1 MVFDKIAVNNH
12 IIEAEGQFTQEDS
25 AIRLT
30 TSAGSIGQYFNQ
42 LESSREAVNLVI
54 FKDDEERLNEKELQL
69 DNITV
74 DGGNYR
80 IQLV

>member
-1 MVFDKIAVNNH
+1 MVFDKISVNTQM
-12 IIEAEGQFTQEDS
+12 IEAEGQFTQEDR

-42 LESSREAVNLVI
+42 LELTDEKVDMI
-54 FKDDEERLNEKELQL
+54 IYKDDYERLNEKELSL
-69 DNITV
+69 DTITV
-74 DGGNYR
+74 VGGNYR

>member
-1 MVFDKIAVNNH
+1 MVFDKISVNTQM
-12 IIEAEGQFTQEDS
+12 IEAEGQFTQEDR

-42 LESSREAVNLVI
+42 LELTDEKVDMI
-54 FKDDEERLNEKELQL
+54 IYKDDHERLNEKELSL
-69 DNITV
+69 DTITV
-74 DGGNYR
+74 VGGNYR